1 MSTLV
6 TGTRWPSLADRMLRP
21 VTTSNWRGPSR
32 TQWAAV
38 MTAVGE
44 ATVAPQYAP
53 DWAERLCAT
62 SAAVHGAV
70 PTGAG
75 APPTMRAGRVAA
87 PAWLARPA
95 APHTAISATRGII
108 RIRTA
113 ASLPAPD
120 KYGVS
125 IRVGSD
131 GKMDSPRPLDA
142 LDRPHRGRDGLRP
155 SRWHDVVSP
164 RGGLRRRGVRRP
176 RGGVPAEERPSGN
189 DLRHRRGDGDREGHH
204 RAHPGQAAVA
214 DRRRRRAGHACLR
227 PDLPSRR
234 AEPAQGG
241 VHAR

>member
-6 TGTRWPSLADRMLRP
+6 TRSRRPSLADRMLRP

-53 DWAERLCAT
+53 DWAERLCAP

-95 APHTAISATRGII
+95 APHAAISATRGMI
-108 RIRTA
+108 RIRPA
-113 ASLPAPD
+113 ASFPPPD
-120 KYGVS
+120 RYGVG
-125 IRVGSD
+125 IGVGSVW
-131 GKMDSPRPLDA
+131 KFDSPRPLAA
-142 LDRPHRGRDGLRP
+142 LDRPHSGRDGLRP

-164 RGGLRRRGVRRP
+164 RGV
-176 RGGVPAEERPSGN
+176 
-189 DLRHRRGDGDREGHH
+189 
-204 RAHPGQAAVA
+204 
-214 DRRRRRAGHACLR
+214 
-227 PDLPSRR
+227 
-234 AEPAQGG
+234 
-241 VHAR
+241 